1 MQPQRSSLSPAEAS
15 KLATDAYIFLYPLV
29 FMEAFRQAW
38 AEKPNTFARLTPLL
52 VRSLDGPPH
61 ALSLAYSVGAWI
73 DLSAGAVLLT
83 LPDSRDRYIIA
94 TVFDAWGEIVASI
107 GTREGGGKGGRYVLA
122 GPVWHDEL
130 SNLHELTPI
139 RASTNRL
146 WVCVSI
152 IGRGE
157 TDFDVLRSL
166 ASKCRATVIG
176 DTPLAYATSPRLGSG
191 LSPIVRVSSMS
202 HERFFSTAA
211 ALLAHNPI
219 RPPDQAFAGML
230 QKLGLREGRSFTFSS
245 FRSDTAQFIQEG
257 AAVGRATVLAEHD
270 RLLRLARENW
280 APVSPPPDTGPDYLN
295 RAARIRLTPH
305 TALPQDHLL
314 LATSRDCTEEFLHGS
329 RRYSIRF
336 EASAMPPADALW
348 SLSAV
353 DMTGRM
359 MARKPGRSIGSH
371 RDLHYNLD
379 GSLDI
384 LIQSTRSRRSAR
396 NTNWLQCPQGK
407 FTLVLELFSPR
418 SEVLQGHWTPPQVE
432 RDPDRR
438 SLPASPPT
446 SDAASP
452 SPVVWLQPEHG
463 TRRI

>member
-1 MQPQRSSLSPAEAS
+1 MQPQRSTLSPAEAS
-15 KLATDAYIFLYPLV
+15 KLATDAYVFLYPLV

-52 VRSLDGPPH
+52 VRSMDGPPH
-61 ALSLAYSVGAWI
+61 ALSLAFSVGAWI
-73 DLSAGAVLLT
+73 DLSAGPVLLT

-94 TVFDAWGEIVASI
+94 TVFDAWGEIVAAI
-107 GTREGGGKGGRYVLA
+107 GTRETGGRGGRYVLA
-122 GPVWHDEL
+122 GPSAQDVIANIHD
-130 SNLHELTPI
+130 LTPI
-139 RASTNRL
+139 SASTNRL
-146 WVCVSI
+146 WVSVNI

-157 TDFDVLRSL
+157 TDFDILRSL

-176 DTPLAYATSPRLGSG
+176 DTPLAYAASPRLGSG
-191 LSPIVRVSSMS
+191 MSPIVRVSSMS

-211 ALLAHNPI
+211 ALLALNPV
-219 RPPDQAFAGML
+219 RPADHAFADVL
-230 QKLGLREGRSFTFSS
+230 QKLGLREGRSFALSS
-245 FRSDTAQFIQEG
+245 FAPDMSQMIQEG
-257 AAVGRATVLAEHD
+257 AAVGRASVLAEHD

-280 APVSPPPDTGPDYLN
+280 GVTPPADGATDYLN
-295 RAARIRLTPH
+295 RAARIRMTPH

-314 LATSRDCTEEFLHGS
+314 LATSRDSEEEPLHGA

-336 EASAMPPADALW
+336 PAGTLPPSDALW

-353 DMTGRM
+353 DIAGRM

-371 RDLHYNLD
+371 RELHYNPD

-384 LIQSTRSRRSAR
+384 LVQSTRSRRSAR
-396 NTNWLQCPQGK
+396 NNNWLQCPQGR

-418 SEVLQGHWTPPQVE
+418 DEALRGEWSPPLVR

-438 SLPASPPT
+438 TPVVAAPEPA
-446 SDAASP
+446 AP
-452 SPVVWLQPEHG
+452 SSVVWLQPQLG
-463 TRRI
+463 GGAFDT

>member
-1 MQPQRSSLSPAEAS
+1 MQPQRSSISPAEAS
-15 KLATDAYIFLYPLV
+15 KLATDAYVFLYPLV

-52 VRSLDGPPH
+52 VRSLDGPAH

-73 DLSAGAVLLT
+73 DLSAGPVLLT
-83 LPDSRDRYIIA
+83 LPDARDRYIIA

-107 GTREGGGKGGRYVLA
+107 GTRETGGKGGRYVLA
-122 GPVWHDEL
+122 GPASQEAL
-130 SNLHELTPI
+130 ANLHDLTPI
-139 RASTNRL
+139 SAPTNRL
-146 WVCVSI
+146 WVAVNI

-176 DTPLAYATSPRLGSG
+176 DTPLAYAPSPRLGSG
-191 LSPIVRVSSMS
+191 MSPIVRVSSMS

-211 ALLAHNPI
+211 ALLALNPI
-219 RPPDQAFAGML
+219 RAEDRAYADIL
-230 QKLGLREGRSFTFSS
+230 QRLGLREGRSFTFSS
-245 FRSDTAQFIQEG
+245 FHSDAALAIQEG
-257 AAVGRATVLAEHD
+257 AAVGRANVLAEHD

-280 APVSPPPDTGPDYLN
+280 MPATPTDPARKDYLD
-295 RAARIRLTPH
+295 RAARIRMTPH
-305 TALPQDHLL
+305 TARPDDHLL
-314 LATSRDCTEEFLHGS
+314 MATSRDSADEFLHGS

-336 EASAMPPADALW
+336 APNAMPPANALW

-371 RDLHYNLD
+371 RELHYNPD

-384 LIQSTRSRRSAR
+384 LVQSTRSRRSAR
-396 NTNWLQCPQGK
+396 NNNWLQCPQGK
-407 FTLVLELFSPR
+407 FTLVLELFSPSGEALEGR
-418 SEVLQGHWTPPQVE
+418 WSPPQVQ

-438 SLPASPPT
+438 PQIADAGAQAPSAS
-446 SDAASP
+446 
-452 SPVVWLQPEHG
+452 VVWLQSQVERG
-463 TRRI
+463 A